1 MAQADGQAVHT
12 ASLKGTN
19 REPGAVATGWEHTL
33 LVVRRCRWAACTPS
47 TMTKTNDQRPESG
60 VAAILLAAGRSRRM
74 GAFKP
79 LLPFGNT
86 TVIQSCLNYLSA
98 GGSDEIIVVVG
109 HRAQNIQE
117 HLQNSSVR
125 FAVNPEPDSP
135 MGASIACGIR
145 ALPKSAR
152 AALIAL
158 VDHPAV
164 PAVVV
169 ATLIAEWEKG
179 ALLVKPTWQ
188 ECGGHPV
195 LVDLR
200 FRDQLQ
206 SLDDSGGLKA
216 FFVTHAPLVKRVAVN
231 SPYVARDM
239 DTWDD
244 YRALYLEIFG
254 GEPPEPHFP
263 ESNESSRPLI

>member
-1 MAQADGQAVHT
+1 
-12 ASLKGTN
+12 
-19 REPGAVATGWEHTL
+19 
-33 LVVRRCRWAACTPS
+33 
-47 TMTKTNDQRPESG
+47 MTKTKDKTSKSG

-86 TVIQSCLNYLSA
+86 TVIQSCINYLST
-98 GGSDEIIVVVG
+98 GGSEEIVVVAG
-109 HRAQNIQE
+109 HRAENIREQ
-117 HLQNSSVR
+117 LQDSSLRFVVNSE
-125 FAVNPEPDSP
+125 PESP
-135 MGASIACGIR
+135 MGVSIACGIR
-145 ALPKSAR
+145 ALPESAR

-164 PAVVV
+164 PAAVI
-169 ATLIAEWEKG
+169 ATLIAEWEQG

-188 ECGGHPV
+188 ERGGHPV

-200 FRDQLQ
+200 FREQLQ
-206 SLDDSGGLKA
+206 SLDESGGLKA
-216 FFVTHAPLVKRVAVN
+216 FFAAHAPLVKRVAVN

-244 YRALYLEIFG
+244 YRGLYLEIFG
-254 GEPPEPHFP
+254 AQPPTPQFP
-263 ESNESSRPLI
+263 ESNEISRPLI